1 MDTCY
6 IKINPPYS
14 KIRQNIITFMSMLL
28 NTAIKGIFREIIHIW
43 KPGAIYVLK
52 FVSVTKHD

>member
-28 NTAIKGIFREIIHIW
+28 NTAIKGIFREIIHI
-43 KPGAIYVLK
+43 
-52 FVSVTKHD
+52 